1 MANLKVLNINGTA
14 YNVVDAEGRSLI
26 NGLDNR
32 LKTAEGSITSHGAKI
47 ATLIGEVDGDDTK
60 SVRTIS
66 AEEVAK
72 IVAGADANF
81 DTLKEIADW
90 IKSDTTGAAKMAND
104 IAQNAADI
112 KTINDSLDTFMEGTV
127 GESNGNGTIF
137 AQLTSI
143 NSELE
148 SLGGGAGS
156 IANQIKSEIEKLDAE
171 VTSTDGTNVQVK
183 VTEVDGKITGV
194 NITKDT
200 TYNKPSTGIP
210 LTDLAEGVKNSLGKA
225 DNAYQKPTTGIPKT
239 DLASGVQTSLGNAD
253 TAIQTTQVNTESQ
266 GYLEIEGAG
275 TTDRTFHINTKD
287 IASSTAKGQ
296 GLVDAYEAK
305 QLIGAQHEELQN
317 NIDAVDNKVKALATG
332 IDANFTEVTNA
343 YDTLGK
349 KVATATKE
357 TFSYDSATETL
368 TITSSAI

>member
-26 NGLDNR
+26 NGLDSR
-32 LKTAEGSITSHGAKI
+32 LKTAEGSISSYGTKI
-47 ATLIGEVDGDDTK
+47 GLLIGEVEGDDTK

-104 IAQNAADI
+104 IAQNASDI
-112 KTINDSLDTFMEGTV
+112 KAINDGLDEFMTGTV
-127 GESNGNGTIF
+127 GESNGAGTIF
-137 AQLTSI
+137 DQLTSI

-171 VTSTDGTNVQVK
+171 VPSTDGTNVQVK
-183 VTEVDGKITGV
+183 VTEVDGKITSV

-200 TYNKPSTGIP
+200 TYSKPSTGIP
-210 LTDLAEGVKNSLGKA
+210 LADLAEGVKTSLGKA
-225 DNAYQKPTTGIPKT
+225 DNAYQKPTTGIPKI
-239 DLASGVQTSLGNAD
+239 DLASGVQTSLDNAD
-253 TAIQTTQVNTESQ
+253 TAIQTMQVDTESQ

-275 TTDRTFHINTKD
+275 TTDRTFYVNTKD
-287 IASSTAKGQ
+287 IASATAKGQ
-296 GLVDAYEAK
+296 GLVDAYEAR
-305 QLIGAQHEELQN
+305 QLIGAQHEDLQN
-317 NIDAVDNKVKALATG
+317 NIDAVDDKVKALATG

-357 TFSYDSATETL
+357 TFSYDAETETL

>member
-32 LKTAEGSITSHGAKI
+32 LKTAEGSIASYGAKI
-47 ATLIGEVDGDDTK
+47 GILIGEVEGDDTK

-66 AEEVAK
+66 GEEVAK

-104 IAQNAADI
+104 IAQNTSDI
-112 KTINDSLDTFMEGTV
+112 KAINDSL
-127 GESNGNGTIF
+127 GESNGAGTIF
-137 AQLTSI
+137 DQLTSI

-156 IANQIKSEIEKLDAE
+156 ITNQIKSEIEKLDAE

-183 VTEVDGKITGV
+183 VTELDGKITSV

-200 TYNKPSTGIP
+200 TYSKPSTGIP
-210 LTDLAEGVKNSLGKA
+210 LADLAEGVKS
-225 DNAYQKPTTGIPKT
+225 
-239 DLASGVQTSLGNAD
+239 SLGNAD
-253 TAIQTTQVNTESQ
+253 TAIQTMQVDTESQ

-275 TTDRTFHINTKD
+275 TTDRTFYVNTKD
-287 IASSTAKGQ
+287 IASATAKGQ

-317 NIDAVDNKVKALATG
+317 NIDAVNNKLKALATG
-332 IDANFTEVTNA
+332 IDANFTEVSNA

-357 TFSYDSATETL
+357 TFSYDAETETL

>member
-32 LKTAEGSITSHGAKI
+32 LKTAEGSIASYGAKI
-47 ATLIGEVDGDDTK
+47 GILIGEVEGDDTK

-104 IAQNAADI
+104 IAQNTSDI
-112 KTINDSLDTFMEGTV
+112 KAINDSL
-127 GESNGNGTIF
+127 GESNGAGTIF
-137 AQLTSI
+137 DQLTSI

-156 IANQIKSEIEKLDAE
+156 IVNQIKTEIEKLDAE
-171 VTSTDGTNVQVK
+171 VTSTGGTNVEVK
-183 VTEVDGKITGV
+183 VTEVDGKITAV
-194 NITKDT
+194 AITKDES
-200 TYNKPSTGIP
+200 YKKPTTGIG
-210 LTDLAEGVKNSLGKA
+210 TDDLASDVNASLGKA
-225 DNAYQKPTTGIPKT
+225 DSSVQSITQGTNVNVKDHGGKNYTISVNSSSIQEGGDGFVKASNAKSVTDGLQKQI
-239 DLASGVQTSLGNAD
+239 NA
-253 TAIQTTQVNTESQ
+253 
-266 GYLEIEGAG
+266 
-275 TTDRTFHINTKD
+275 
-287 IASSTAKGQ
+287 IANG
-296 GLVDAYEAK
+296 
-305 QLIGAQHEELQN
+305 
-317 NIDAVDNKVKALATG
+317 VDNNFSAVETRFGTNEANINKAL
-332 IDANFTEVTNA
+332 
-343 YDTLGK
+343 
-349 KVATATKE
+349 TATKE
-357 TFSYDSATETL
+357 TFIYDAETETL

>member
-26 NGLDNR
+26 NGLDIR
-32 LKTAEGSITSHGAKI
+32 LKTAEGSIASYGTKI
-47 ATLIGEVDGDDTK
+47 GLLIGEVEGDDTK

-90 IKSDTTGAAKMAND
+90 IKSDTTGAAKMASD
-104 IAQNAADI
+104 IAQNASNI
-112 KTINDSLDTFMEGTV
+112 KNINDGLDTFMSDTI
-127 GESNGNGTIF
+127 GESNGEGTIF
-137 AQLTSI
+137 DQLTSI

-183 VTEVDGKITGV
+183 VTELDGKITGV

-200 TYNKPSTGIP
+200 TYSKPSTGIP
-210 LTDLAEGVKNSLGKA
+210 LADLAEGVKTSLGKA
-225 DNAYQKPTTGIPKT
+225 DDALQEVEDSTYVEVTDKVNGKQTISVKT
-239 DLASGVQTSLGNAD
+239 VDLESVVKKGDGLADAKNTLEYIITSLSGALKSANGYTD
-253 TAIQTTQVNTESQ
+253 TEV
-266 GYLEIEGAG
+266 
-275 TTDRTFHINTKD
+275 K
-287 IASSTAKGQ
+287 K
-296 GLVDAYEAK
+296 VD
-305 QLIGAQHEELQN
+305 
-317 NIDAVDNKVKALATG
+317 DKVKALATG
-332 IDANFTEVTNA
+332 IDANFTEVSNA
-343 YDTLGK
+343 YNTLGK

-357 TFSYDSATETL
+357 TFIYDAETETL

>member
-32 LKTAEGSITSHGAKI
+32 LKTSEGSIASYGAKI
-47 ATLIGEVDGDDTK
+47 GILIGEVEGDDTK

-104 IAQNAADI
+104 IAQNTSDI
-112 KTINDSLDTFMEGTV
+112 KAINDSL
-127 GESNGNGTIF
+127 GESNGAGTIF
-137 AQLTSI
+137 DQLTSI

-156 IANQIKSEIEKLDAE
+156 VANQIKSEIGKLDAE

-183 VTEVDGKITGV
+183 VTELDGKITSV

-200 TYNKPSTGIP
+200 TYSKPSTGIP
-210 LTDLAEGVKNSLGKA
+210 LADLAEGVK
-225 DNAYQKPTTGIPKT
+225 
-239 DLASGVQTSLGNAD
+239 TSLGNAD
-253 TAIQTTQVNTESQ
+253 TAIQTMQVDTGSQ

-275 TTDRTFHINTKD
+275 TTDRTFYVNTKD
-287 IASSTAKGQ
+287 IASATAKGQ
-296 GLVDAYEAK
+296 GLVDAYEAR
-305 QLIGAQHEELQN
+305 QLIGAQHEKLQN
-317 NIDAVDNKVKALATG
+317 NIDAVNNKLKALATG
-332 IDANFTEVTNA
+332 IDANFTEVSNA

-357 TFSYDSATETL
+357 TFSYDAETETL

>member
-32 LKTAEGSITSHGAKI
+32 LKTAEGSIASYGAKI
-47 ATLIGEVDGDDTK
+47 GILIGEVEGDDTK

-104 IAQNAADI
+104 IAQNTSDI
-112 KTINDSLDTFMEGTV
+112 KAISDGLDEFKTGIV
-127 GESNGNGTIF
+127 GESNGAGTIF
-137 AQLTSI
+137 DQLTSI

-148 SLGGGAGS
+148 SIGGGAGS

-183 VTEVDGKITGV
+183 VTELDGKITSV

-200 TYNKPSTGIP
+200 TYSKPSTGIP
-210 LTDLAEGVKNSLGKA
+210 LADLAEGVK
-225 DNAYQKPTTGIPKT
+225 
-239 DLASGVQTSLGNAD
+239 TSLGNAD
-253 TAIQTTQVNTESQ
+253 TAIQTMQVDTESQ

-275 TTDRTFHINTKD
+275 TTDRTFHVNTKD

-296 GLVDAYEAK
+296 GLVDAYEAR
-305 QLIGAQHEELQN
+305 QLIGAQHEKLQN
-317 NIDAVDNKVKALATG
+317 NIDVVNNKLKALATG
-332 IDANFTEVTNA
+332 IDANFTEVSNA

-357 TFSYDSATETL
+357 TFIYDAETETL

>member
-32 LKTAEGSITSHGAKI
+32 LKTAEGSIASYGAKI
-47 ATLIGEVDGDDTK
+47 GILIGEVEGDDTK

-104 IAQNAADI
+104 IAQNTSDI
-112 KTINDSLDTFMEGTV
+112 KTINDGFDELMTGIV
-127 GESNGNGTIF
+127 GESNGAGTIF
-137 AQLTSI
+137 DQLTSI

-156 IANQIKSEIEKLDAE
+156 IVNQIKTEIEKLDAE
-171 VTSTDGTNVQVK
+171 VTSTGGTNVEVK
-183 VTEVDGKITGV
+183 VTEVDGKITAV
-194 NITKDT
+194 AITKDES
-200 TYNKPSTGIP
+200 YKKPTTGIG
-210 LTDLAEGVKNSLGKA
+210 TDDLASDVNASLGKA
-225 DNAYQKPTTGIPKT
+225 DSSVQSITQGTNVNVKDHGGKNYTISVNSSSIQEGGDGFVKASNAKSVTDGLQKQI
-239 DLASGVQTSLGNAD
+239 NA
-253 TAIQTTQVNTESQ
+253 
-266 GYLEIEGAG
+266 
-275 TTDRTFHINTKD
+275 
-287 IASSTAKGQ
+287 IANG
-296 GLVDAYEAK
+296 
-305 QLIGAQHEELQN
+305 
-317 NIDAVDNKVKALATG
+317 VDNNFSAVETRFGTNEANINKAL
-332 IDANFTEVTNA
+332 
-343 YDTLGK
+343 
-349 KVATATKE
+349 TATKE
-357 TFSYDSATETL
+357 TFIYDAETETL